1 MTKVERIEGE
11 ITVTRGCGL
20 AYSDRRGDRA
30 VSDGRAQTEI
40 TLIVSSIFLFCC
52 LFVCE
57 PVYCCVCLVLQTSN
71 TAGLQ

>member
-40 TLIVSSIFLFCC
+40 NLIVSQLYISIL
-52 LFVCE
+52 LLI
-57 PVYCCVCLVLQTSN
+57 CV
-71 TAGLQ
+71 